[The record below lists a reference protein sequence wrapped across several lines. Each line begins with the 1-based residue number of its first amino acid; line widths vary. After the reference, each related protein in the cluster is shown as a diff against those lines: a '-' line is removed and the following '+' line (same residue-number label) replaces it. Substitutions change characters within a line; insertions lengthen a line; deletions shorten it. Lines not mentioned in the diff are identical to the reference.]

1 MKFSA
6 FLYLCTTLA
15 AASSAAQNGSRQSP
29 VDMMPK
35 PDFDLNTYMQSH
47 VHYPEKAL
55 RKHWEGKVSV
65 KFVVNEDGSVSDAE
79 VVKSVRP
86 LLDKEAVRVVREMPH
101 WIPGTKG
108 GKPVKVRYTLPV
120 AFKLN

>member
-1 MKFSA
+1 MKFIVFVLLS
-6 FLYLCTTLA
+6 LA
-15 AASSAAQNGSRQSP
+15 PMFAYSQAAGGG
-29 VDMMPK
+29 DTMPK
-35 PDFDLNTYMQSH
+35 PDFDLNAYMQSH
-47 VHYPEKAL
+47 VHYPEKAM

-65 KFVVNEDGSVSDAE
+65 KFVVNEDGSVSDVE
-79 VVKSVRP
+79 VLKSVKP
-86 LLDKEAVRVVREMPH
+86 VLDKEAVRVVREMPH